1 MCIFLDQAESEFLK
15 TQQHQPLVWFRY
27 VDDIFFIWTHGQEK
41 LEGFLDNFNKFHP
54 NLRFNH
60 EHSRKHV
67 TFLDLDVKIIDHK
80 ILTDLH
86 IKATDRNQYLHYT
99 SSHPYH
105 TKRSIVYSQA
115 LRVSRIFSFENDFIR
130 HRNEMK
136 SWFLNRGYPKT
147 LLDTEFNKVK
157 FSNSSGDK
165 KTKTNGIPLVITYHP
180 LLKDFTKVIKKHLHL
195 LHMNDEVKKKSIHS
209 WSHGVISGSAKVK

>member
-1 MCIFLDQAESEFLK
+1 
-15 TQQHQPLVWFRY
+15 
-27 VDDIFFIWTHGQEK
+27 
-41 LEGFLDNFNKFHP
+41 
-54 NLRFNH
+54 
-60 EHSRKHV
+60 
-67 TFLDLDVKIIDHK
+67 
-80 ILTDLH
+80 
-86 IKATDRNQYLHYT
+86 
-99 SSHPYH
+99 
-105 TKRSIVYSQA
+105 
-115 LRVSRIFSFENDFIR
+115 
-130 HRNEMK
+130 MK

-157 FSNSSGDK
+157 FSNASGDK